1 MIDKCCM
8 EIFCCN
14 YLLRCLTVGCIL
26 FRQLIPISFVIPR
39 KPPFYYI
46 VVVML
51 FKTGCINI
59 LLAIKLRFFIVGI
72 GRRSN
77 NEFHGKQSNNKYGND
92 NKNPGHQKLTNN
104 ILLRLT

>member
-8 EIFCCN
+8 EIFYCN

-46 VVVML
+46 EVVML
-51 FKTGCINI
+51 FKTGWIN
-59 LLAIKLRFFIVGI
+59 KLRGIKVRCFIDGI
-72 GRRSN
+72 GRGSN
-77 NEFHGKQSNNKYGND
+77 KEFHGKQSNNKNGND

-104 ILLRLT
+104 IL